1 MSFDLATSMATTLEA
16 EVKLACDDLDRLRGA
31 GFDLHVVEPRHFED
45 NWLLD
50 SLDKALLAQ
59 GEALRIRFARGKGW
73 VTFKGAVRESESV
86 VKVREEIEFETA
98 GPERAVVLFE
108 RLGFKRA
115 FRYQKYRTV
124 YNLAV
129 EGGELKVVFDETP
142 MGNFIEIEGN
152 ETTVTRVFD
161 ASGFSTS
168 DLVRESY
175 PELQAKRCK
184 ERGVPLEDLVFDSP
198 VGCEPGAGLDN

>member
-1 MSFDLATSMATTLEA
+1 MSFDLATSMATILEA
-16 EVKLACDDLDRLRGA
+16 EVKLACDDLERLRGA
-31 GFDLHVVEPRHFED
+31 GFDLQVIEPRHFED

-50 SLDKALLAQ
+50 SLDKALLTQ

-73 VTFKGAVRESESV
+73 VTFKGAVRESASV
-86 VKVREEIEFETA
+86 VKVREEIEFETTA
-98 GPERAVVLFE
+98 PERAVALFE
-108 RLGFKRA
+108 RLGFKRS

-129 EGGELKVVFDETP
+129 EDRELKVVFDETP

-152 ETTVTRVFD
+152 ETTVTRVFE
-161 ASGFSTS
+161 ASGFNAS

-184 ERGVPLEDLVFDSP
+184 ERGGPLEDLVFK
-198 VGCEPGAGLDN
+198 